1 MAALTDD
8 KSADAAPDVGH
19 AARRGGA
26 YFGIVVVIGL
36 AAWLLAGLA
45 AVYLA
50 H

>member
-1 MAALTDD
+1 MAALADD
-8 KSADAAPDVGH
+8 ESADAAPDGGR

-26 YFGIVVVIGL
+26 YLGIAVVIGL

-45 AVYLA
+45 ALNFA